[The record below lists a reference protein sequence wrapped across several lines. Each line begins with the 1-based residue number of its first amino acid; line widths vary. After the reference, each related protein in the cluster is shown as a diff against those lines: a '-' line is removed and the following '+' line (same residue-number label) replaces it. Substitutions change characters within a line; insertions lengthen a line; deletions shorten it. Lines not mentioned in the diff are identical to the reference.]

1 MNEETKSDLD
11 YIKNA
16 CQFMVEGGKFDS
28 VLILACKTNV
38 DGTEALRYKQVAGN
52 VFATIGMA
60 ELYLRDEY
68 ESD

>member
-1 MNEETKSDLD
+1 MNEETKTDLD

-16 CQFMVEGGKFDS
+16 CSFLMEGGKFDS
-28 VLILACKTNV
+28 VLILACKTNQE
-38 DGTEALRYKQVAGN
+38 GTEALRYKQVAGN

-68 ESD
+68 NAE